1 MLVEKSRR
9 ILLERWE
16 EKEEEEEIKGARG
29 EGSDQRSRQRE
40 RKKIIWTDFR
50 ERRISNKRECW
61 EKVATHLPSSTSSSS
76 SSSSSFPLPISS
88 PIFVPGKSKFGRE
101 QFEERTFTPPQ
112 HFSFPF
118 PPPSIPLHLFPLP
131 HFALVSLR
139 ALGGGGGG
147 GGWIKKKKFALI

>member
-61 EKVATHLPSSTSSSS
+61 EKVATHLSSSTSSSSSS

-118 PPPSIPLHLFPLP
+118 PPPLYPPPPLP
-131 HFALVSLR
+131 IATLCTRFSACTWRRRRRRRVD
-139 ALGGGGGG
+139 
-147 GGWIKKKKFALI
+147 